1 MKKFVAISIVAIG
14 LIIALVGFLP
24 VRFDSTYDIEGFA
37 RLPILT
43 GGRLKPID
51 SAARNSLLIIR
62 DKQTFKN
69 QAGEKKSAAEWLLDV
84 TLRPEVADTY
94 KVFRIHNP
102 DVIDLLGWQKDKA
115 EQNGFYFSFNDLQ
128 PALEEIERQVRTVN
142 PESQLRSPYE
152 RQLVKLRQ
160 SLILYNKLL
169 HSFRPP
175 GAGVSDLQTEYRTFQ
190 ARAKQGMKSL
200 ADQQANLPFD
210 NTTLQMFLAF
220 AQRYK
225 NLADNAALRIIPPV
239 DPALG
244 AAGWQSLGT
253 SLIGSIQLDSMDP
266 AIMAYA
272 RLVDAYRSEDPA
284 GFNEAVKELE
294 KLVEERAGESIGR
307 VNYEYWFNN
316 FQALYRSMVIYVLV
330 FVLASL
336 SWLIWPQTFGRAALQ
351 LLALAFLIHTF
362 GLLSRMYIQ
371 ERPPVTNL
379 YSSAVFVGW
388 VAVLSSL
395 LLERLYRNGIG
406 SAVAAMMGFCTLLIA
421 HHLGRGGDTF
431 EMMQAVLDSNFWLA
445 THVVTVT
452 IGYSATFLAGF
463 LALIFFAR
471 GLFTRSLDDG
481 TARSLT
487 RMVYGTVCFALLFS
501 FVGTVLGGIWADQ
514 SWGRF
519 WGWDP
524 KENGAL
530 MIVLWN
536 ALILHAR
543 WGRLVQARGLMLLA
557 LGGNIVTS
565 WSWFGTNM
573 LGVGLH
579 SYGFTDKAFLWL
591 CAFWLSQIIIIAAGL
606 LPARYWRSPAALGKV

>member
-1 MKKFVAISIVAIG
+1 MKKYVAIG
-14 LIIALVGFLP
+14 IVACGLLIALGGFLP
-24 VRFDSTYDIEGFA
+24 VRYDSPYDVEGFA

-69 QAGEKKSAAEWLLDV
+69 QAGEKKSAAEWFLDV
-84 TLRPEVADTY
+84 TLRPESADNY

-102 DVIDLLGWQKDKA
+102 DVIDLLGLTKKEA
-115 EQNGFYFSFNDLQ
+115 AQNKFYFSFNDIQ
-128 PALEEIERQVRTVN
+128 PALEEIERQVQTVN
-142 PESQLRSPYE
+142 PEPQLRSPYE

-160 SLILYNKLL
+160 SLILYNRLL

-175 GAGVSDLQTEYRTFQ
+175 GAGVSDLRSEYRAYQ
-190 ARAKQGMKSL
+190 ARLKSGMKAL

-225 NLADNAALRIIPPV
+225 SLAENAALRIIPPV

-244 AAGWQSLGT
+244 DEGWQNLGT
-253 SLIGSIQLDSMDP
+253 SLIDSIRTDNLDT

-272 RLVDAYRSEDPA
+272 SLVDAYRAEKPEDFNKALSEL
-284 GFNEAVKELE
+284 GT
-294 KLVEERAGESIGR
+294 LVEERAGESTGR

-316 FQALYRSMVIYVLV
+316 YQTFYRSMVIYVLV

-336 SWLIWPQTFGRAALQ
+336 SWLFWPQTFGRAAYR
-351 LLALAFLIHTF
+351 LLALAFLLHTF

-371 ERPPVTNL
+371 GRPPVTNL

-388 VAVLSSL
+388 VAVLASL

-421 HHLGRGGDTF
+421 HHLGSGGDTL

-471 GLFTRSLDDG
+471 GLFTRSLDEP
-481 TARSLT
+481 TARSLA

-501 FVGTVLGGIWADQ
+501 FIGTVLGGIWADQ

-543 WGRLVQARGLMLLA
+543 MGGLVRARGLMLLA
-557 LGGNIVTS
+557 IGGNIITS

-591 CAFWLSQIIIIAAGL
+591 CIFWLSQTLIISAGL
-606 LPARYWRSPAALGKV
+606 LPARYWRSPTALGRV